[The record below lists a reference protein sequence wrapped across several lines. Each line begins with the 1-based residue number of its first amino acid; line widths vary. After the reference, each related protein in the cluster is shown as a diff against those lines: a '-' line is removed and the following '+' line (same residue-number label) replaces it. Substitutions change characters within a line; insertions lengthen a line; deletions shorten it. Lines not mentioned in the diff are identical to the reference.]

1 MHPTVKP
8 LTLICDILLDASVR
22 GDVVVDPFAG
32 SGTSVIAA
40 EKLGRVAR
48 AIELDPL
55 YCDTILRRW
64 CK

>member
-32 SGTSVIAA
+32 SGT
-40 EKLGRVAR
+40 
-48 AIELDPL
+48 
-55 YCDTILRRW
+55 
-64 CK
+64 